1 MTDATVAALAD
12 LVGGRLV
19 GDGDRVIVGLADLRT
34 AGPDRIGFVRNVRY
48 HASAATT
55 NAGAVLS
62 TAELS
67 TPASQILVTD
77 VDLAYAKIAQ
87 LFHPTPRAVEHA
99 IHASA
104 VVDPAAEIEAPVA
117 IGPHAVIGRCRIG
130 AGTVVMAGVSIG
142 DDTTIGRDCVFYP
155 NAVVYG
161 GARLGDRVILHAG
174 AVVASDGFGYAR
186 EATTWIKVP
195 QLGGVVL
202 EDDVEL
208 GAATAVDRGTLGP
221 TRIGARSKIDNLCH
235 IAHNC
240 VIGADTVMA
249 AGCMIAGST
258 TVGERCVFAGQVGI
272 SGHLAIGD
280 EVRLGGGT
288 VVLKDIPHSG
298 EYMGHPLMEKR
309 QFLRLLRKL
318 RGRVERPEPGTD
330 GA

>member
-174 AVVASDGFGYAR
+174 AVVSRTMSNSAPLRPSTAAR
-186 EATTWIKVP
+186 WGRPGSAR
-195 QLGGVVL
+195 
-202 EDDVEL
+202 
-208 GAATAVDRGTLGP
+208 A
-221 TRIGARSKIDNLCH
+221 ARS
-235 IAHNC
+235 
-240 VIGADTVMA
+240 
-249 AGCMIAGST
+249 T
-258 TVGERCVFAGQVGI
+258 TCATSRTTA
-272 SGHLAIGD
+272 
-280 EVRLGGGT
+280 
-288 VVLKDIPHSG
+288 
-298 EYMGHPLMEKR
+298 
-309 QFLRLLRKL
+309 
-318 RGRVERPEPGTD
+318 
-330 GA
+330 